1 MSRVYPDGEA
11 LQEELE
17 AFLRRFLESD
27 DAVEAARPIVGLEE
41 LDVLELRVR
50 NPDACVWIDFSDR
63 RLLSGRPAAPAK
75 TVATIEADALHHLL
89 LDRLGPVEI
98 SRLAEDGR
106 VALEGPPL
114 ALAALL
120 AAAGRIQP
128 HYGASLQERGR
139 DDLLAVPPPPVG
151 EIWESESP
159 PPLMFGVPRPWQRD
173 RASTSLA

>member
-1 MSRVYPDGEA
+1 MSRVYVDGQT

-17 AFLRRFLESD
+17 AFLTRFLESD

-41 LDVLELRVR
+41 LDVLELRVT
-50 NPDACVWIDFSDR
+50 NPDARAWIDFPGR
-63 RLLSGRPAAPAK
+63 RLLGDRPAAPAK

-89 LDRLGPVEI
+89 LDHLGPVEI
-98 SRLAEDGR
+98 SRLAEEGR
-106 VALEGPPL
+106 VDLEGPPL

-128 HYGASLQERGR
+128 HYRASLEDRGH

-159 PPLMFGVPRPWQRD
+159 PPLMFGLPRPWQRD
-173 RASTSLA
+173 RASTSPA